1 VVCAL
6 SLTLEILSTRHL
18 FPMDFTFVIWVT
30 KVDWKK
36 ICDQFISDTLLNG
49 TRYVVAIVSVH
60 LLLFIWFVV
69 QTVTLADQL
78 VNYACHMIGL
88 SSVTFHGFT

>member
-1 VVCAL
+1 MPLSVQNPAVKWVFEPAVMSRSGVVSDAL
-6 SLTLEILSTRHL
+6 L
-18 FPMDFTFVIWVT
+18 
-30 KVDWKK
+30 K
-36 ICDQFISDTLLNG
+36 G
-49 TRYVVAIVSVH
+49 TRFVVAIVSVH

-78 VNYACHMIGL
+78 VNCACHMIGL